1 MGAGGMKGIHILFE
15 LAVTWRSKD
24 TDSAEI
30 EDMQVTDRRD
40 SSRAS
45 EIESANATGSES
57 LSGEEEGEGN
67 RRDR

>member
-1 MGAGGMKGIHILFE
+1 MGAGGMKGIRILFE

-30 EDMQVTDRRD
+30 FKICKKVSDRRD
-40 SSRAS
+40 SPRAS

-57 LSGEEEGEGN
+57 EW
-67 RRDR
+67 RRGGRREPAR